1 MILKWDFILILKAYF
16 RNIILVKTL
25 LNFFLP
31 CFCKHCNIKLEDSSK
46 LLCEDCK
53 PLLNYVSKNNLAES
67 YKKNFS
73 NSYIDELICTFGYID
88 ENPIQALIHSLKY
101 QANFKSA
108 DYIVKLIA
116 EYQNNFGINLDI
128 DFIIPIPLHK
138 KKELLRGYN
147 QSLILAKALN
157 KELKIK
163 VDNNILI
170 RKKFTESQTKFNKNE
185 RLANVASAFYIN
197 DEEKIKGKNIL
208 LLDDVITT
216 GATINECAK
225 ILKQKKAN
233 KIIAFSIAMAFN

>member
-1 MILKWDFILILKAYF
+1 MI
-16 RNIILVKTL
+16 NSL

-46 LLCEDCK
+46 LLCDDCK
-53 PLLNYVSKNNLAES
+53 PLLNYVTKNNLNDL

-73 NSYIDELICTFGYID
+73 DSYVDEILCTFGYID

-108 DYIVKLIA
+108 DYIVKLIV
-116 EYQNNFGINLDI
+116 EYHNNFGENLDI
-128 DFIIPIPLHK
+128 DLIIPIPLHK

-147 QSLILAKALN
+147 QSLILAKSLN
-157 KELKIK
+157 KELKLK
-163 VDNNILI
+163 VDNSVLI
-170 RKKFTESQTKFNKNE
+170 RKKFTESQTKFNKKE
-185 RLANVASAFYIN
+185 RLANVESAFYIK
-197 DEEKIKGKNIL
+197 DEDKIKGKNIL